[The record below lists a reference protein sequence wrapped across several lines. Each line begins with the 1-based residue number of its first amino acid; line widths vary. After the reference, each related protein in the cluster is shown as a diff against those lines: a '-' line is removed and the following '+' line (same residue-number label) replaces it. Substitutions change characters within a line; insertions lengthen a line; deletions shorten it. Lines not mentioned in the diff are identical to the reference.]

1 MLDNNNNYIDDDMM
15 FNNNNSSNMADPLV
29 IRHRKSP
36 SVDGRFI
43 RCQSA
48 KALLTMAFVV
58 MSASKT
64 MASYHHASADMGE

>member
-1 MLDNNNNYIDDDMM
+1 MLDNNNNYIDDEMM
-15 FNNNNSSNMADPLV
+15 FNSSNMTKPLV

-48 KALLTMAFVV
+48 KALLTMAFLV

-64 MASYHHASADMGE
+64 VASYHHASADMGK